1 MAKPRPPSMNDFQE
15 TRDYLFS
22 LKNRGSKYGID
33 RMRLFAEALGQPQ
46 NQFPV
51 IHVAGTNGKGSVCAM
66 LEALYRNNGY
76 KTGFFSSPH
85 LIHLGE
91 RAQVNRQILS
101 ERGIVEYVKQLRP
114 VAATLGQED
123 QDLHP
128 TFFEFVAAMAFL
140 RFAAEQVDIACI
152 ETGLGGRLDAT
163 NVVNPELSII
173 TTVSLDHTEM
183 LGDTIEAIAREK
195 AGIIKH
201 GKPVLIGRLSK
212 PAENVIR
219 AIAADRGCPVYSV
232 SERFPNETALPT
244 TNLAGT
250 FQRWN
255 AATAVYATEL
265 LGKDFPVRSTEALH
279 RIDWP
284 GRWQKIQLTDKTL
297 ILDATH
303 NPEGCQQLSE
313 NLSKLEDKPIIIAG
327 TLGEDRGRSLIETIA
342 PFARELYLVEANQDR
357 ATKTGFL
364 ENCLPPDRNFAVH
377 HTSLAKLI
385 PAPQSCS
392 IGLPGDTIV
401 LSGSLYLI
409 GEALERLT
417 TASPA
422 ELGKLQDKL

>member
-219 AIAADRGCPVYSV
+219 AIAADRGCPVYSC
-232 SERFPNETALPT
+232 
-244 TNLAGT
+244 
-250 FQRWN
+250 
-255 AATAVYATEL
+255 L
-265 LGKDFPVRSTEALH
+265 L
-279 RIDWP
+279 
-284 GRWQKIQLTDKTL
+284 
-297 ILDATH
+297 
-303 NPEGCQQLSE
+303 
-313 NLSKLEDKPIIIAG
+313 
-327 TLGEDRGRSLIETIA
+327 
-342 PFARELYLVEANQDR
+342 Y
-357 ATKTGFL
+357 
-364 ENCLPPDRNFAVH
+364 
-377 HTSLAKLI
+377 TS
-385 PAPQSCS
+385 P
-392 IGLPGDTIV
+392 
-401 LSGSLYLI
+401 
-409 GEALERLT
+409 
-417 TASPA
+417 SPR
-422 ELGKLQDKL
+422 D